1 MVTRERVRLVVG
13 TALVVWAAPRPALA
27 HGGPCSGGDSL
38 TTVGIGTV
46 IGLLLFRPWRRSTMS
61 VTAKLGRWVFPVV
74 LASAVT
80 VGACSPKTAPSAK
93 RPTTTARLE
102 IVAPTPNETTGP
114 NVTLTLNLIG
124 AKIVPATLTS
134 GTLRGDEG
142 HIHVTLDGKLIS
154 MAYGTTQDLNNLTPG
169 PHALQAE
176 FVATDHAPFANR
188 VIAAVA
194 FQVAAG
200 APSSSTPASP

>member
-1 MVTRERVRLVVG
+1 VARVITPDRVRLVIG
-13 TALVVWAAPRPALA
+13 MALIVWAAPRPALA
-27 HGGPCSGGDSL
+27 HSAPCSGGESL

-46 IGLLLFRPWRRSTMS
+46 LGLLLFRPWRRSGMS
-61 VTAKLGRWVFPVV
+61 LTGKLGRWVFPVV

-102 IVAPTPNETTGP
+102 IVNPTPNETTGP

-124 AKIVPATLTS
+124 AKIVPATQTG

-154 MAYGTTQDLNNLTPG
+154 MAYGTTQDLNNLSPG

-194 FQVAAG
+194 FQVGAG
-200 APSSSTPASP
+200 APSPS